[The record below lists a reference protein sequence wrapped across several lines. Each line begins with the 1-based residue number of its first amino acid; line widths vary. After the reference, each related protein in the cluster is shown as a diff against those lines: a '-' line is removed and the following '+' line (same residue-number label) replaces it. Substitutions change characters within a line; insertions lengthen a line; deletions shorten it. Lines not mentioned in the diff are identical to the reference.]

1 MRAKRATSFSASCAG
16 AGITGANFLS
26 AAEGAAVLVTNE
38 GNGDLTRLLPR
49 THIVLT
55 GIEKIVADL
64 DDVAVLLR
72 LLTRSATGQDI
83 SSYVSI
89 MSGPRAA
96 DETDGPA
103 PFHV

>member
-1 MRAKRATSFSASCAG
+1 MLRASFEAAD

-26 AAEGAAVLVTNE
+26 AEDGAAVIVTNE

-55 GIEKIVADL
+55 GIEKVVRNL

-72 LLTRSATGQDI
+72 LLTRSATGQEI

-89 MSGPRAA
+89 MSGPTGERPDTA
-96 DETDGPA
+96 
-103 PFHV
+103 FHVVL